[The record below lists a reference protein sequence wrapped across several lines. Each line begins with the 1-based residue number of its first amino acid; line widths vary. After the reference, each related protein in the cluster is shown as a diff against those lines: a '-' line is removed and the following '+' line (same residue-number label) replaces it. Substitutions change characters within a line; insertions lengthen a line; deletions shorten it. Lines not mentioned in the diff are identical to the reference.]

1 MDTARSPTTRGA
13 SEGSSSRFGS
23 FHPHQQSSNGQDAL
37 GINRVY
43 STSPNAGRRPDPFN
57 RNQNPAADWEAV
69 ADGADATPSASALL
83 LRKLSASMTQET
95 LNSMLLFASD
105 LIDTQ
110 FVHSAPASED
120 NGYQM
125 AVARFSSI
133 EGASE
138 VRQRLHGKPNA
149 SGDASMVVEIIKGP
163 NLANQQRRVSDAQ
176 AAHLSTS
183 ASSGGSSHGRPSRF
197 SNQFQTIEQRTS
209 PTRASRVPGS
219 LDFTNMDGAA
229 NSKIEAL
236 FSPTS
241 PIRTTSNR
249 ARLPSRSIIGDE
261 TTDDETR
268 ELLSNP
274 VAFAEGSHRN
284 RNTARAPIA
293 QFGNLRLDTND
304 ENEYDGPG
312 GHHMMSPSSGNGM
325 FSARSG
331 QRGMQTPNTDYSSS
345 YGFSPTSPH
354 NSFSPSAR
362 AHQFPPAN
370 PADQNPPCNTL
381 YVGNLPLDTSEDEL
395 KAIFSKQ
402 RGYRRL
408 CFRTKHNGPMCFVE
422 FEGITEATRA
432 LKELYGHML
441 HNSVKGG
448 IRLSFSK
455 NPLGVRKDQMS
466 MHSPMAAMGSPY
478 GNFGGPGFA
487 TANGPPP
494 GLSMPPGMNGQMPQ
508 PNGARADQYYG
519 AAGGPSGQGNAGPG
533 SEAFMAQGI
542 GHPYMT
548 SMRGFPPIDGF
559 YPADGSYRR

>member
-1 MDTARSPTTRGA
+1 MDSIR
-13 SEGSSSRFGS
+13 
-23 FHPHQQSSNGQDAL
+23 
-37 GINRVY
+37 
-43 STSPNAGRRPDPFN
+43 
-57 RNQNPAADWEAV
+57 RNQNQAGDWAAV
-69 ADGADATPSASALL
+69 IDGADATPSASALL

-110 FVHSAPASED
+110 FVNSAPGSED
-120 NGYQM
+120 HGLQM

-149 SGDASMVVEIIKGP
+149 SGDASMMVEIIKGP
-163 NLANQQRRVSDAQ
+163 NIVGQQRRVSDAQ

-183 ASSGGSSHGRPSRF
+183 ASSGGSSHGRASRF
-197 SNQFQTIEQRTS
+197 SNQFQTLEQRTS
-209 PTRASRVPGS
+209 PTRASRVSGS

-229 NSKIEAL
+229 NSKIEDL

-241 PIRTTSNR
+241 PIRTTANR
-249 ARLPSRSIIGDE
+249 ARLPSRSVMGDE

-274 VAFAEGSHRN
+274 VAFAEGNHRN
-284 RNTARAPIA
+284 RNTARMPIS

-304 ENEYDGPG
+304 GNAYDGLGYP
-312 GHHMMSPSSGNGM
+312 MMSPTSGNGTY
-325 FSARSG
+325 SSRSG
-331 QRGMQTPNTDYSSS
+331 PRSMQTPNTDHSSS

-354 NSFSPSAR
+354 NTFSPNSR
-362 AHQFPPAN
+362 THQFPPAN

-466 MHSPMAAMGSPY
+466 MHAPMSAMGSPY

-494 GLSMPPGMNGQMPQ
+494 GLSMPPGMNGQIPHS
-508 PNGARADQYYG
+508 NGGRAEQFYG
-519 AAGGPSGQGNAGPG
+519 AAGGQGNTGAG
-533 SEAFMAQGI
+533 SEAFMEQGMV
-542 GHPYMT
+542 HPYMNG
-548 SMRGFPPIDGF
+548 MRGFPPIDGF
-559 YPADGSYRR
+559 YPADSSYRR